1 MVNASVSLSVV
12 SVRGLRPAAPGVVYV
27 GRSCAGWLGSPLGN
41 PFKRAVVGSKE
52 EAIRRYRTWL
62 RSVVDRAIAD
72 ELLPP
77 AETAAWAELLR
88 LARLAAGGEQV
99 KLGCW
104 CAPSACHAEVV
115 RDTVQWLVSAGY
127 VWVGPC

>member
-1 MVNASVSLSVV
+1 MSWVHA
-12 SVRGLRPAAPGVVYV
+12 
-27 GRSCAGWLGSPLGN
+27 
-41 PFKRAVVGSKE
+41 K
-52 EAIRRYRTWL
+52 
-62 RSVVDRAIAD
+62 
-72 ELLPP
+72 
-77 AETAAWAELLR
+77 
-88 LARLAAGGEQV
+88 RLAAGGEQV